1 MAKPMQISTGILNF
15 INTKDKMYKLLLKT
29 DTLTD
34 KYMTQKARVKASTEI
49 LQRSVKKK
57 KKNMCYKKVF
67 DLYRNDMKKIG

>member
-15 INTKDKMYKLLLKT
+15 INTKDKMYKLPLKT

-34 KYMTQKARVKASTEI
+34 KYMTQKARVKTTSTEI
-49 LQRSVKKK
+49 SQRSIKKT
-57 KKNMCYKKVF
+57 KNMCYIKVF

>member
-34 KYMTQKARVKASTEI
+34 KYMTQKARVKTSTEI
-49 LQRSVKKK
+49 LQRSVKKEK
-57 KKNMCYKKVF
+57 YVLQKS
-67 DLYRNDMKKIG
+67 I